1 MAKRKNSKNRNN
13 KKAESI
19 GERIVEELKMES
31 SADTVDLGVVD
42 LISPET
48 SKADDIAE
56 AAEEVSIPETGEVT
70 DFTLVMDPVI
80 PDEEEESD
88 KTNKAESGADMI
100 SNTDENDSHDSWQN
114 VSDFDEKLA
123 AEYAAARAQGTSSPA
138 AITPII
144 PVTGY
149 GNSYSGKADAYE
161 NTAGTDNSAGTGK
174 SGTHVFSKVKVTFDK
189 PVTRKFLAA
198 ALCISL
204 VLNGA
209 IAAGIMALY
218 SHGIR
223 KDVAT
228 VKETVSEL
236 EDNYGNSDNYD
247 NFGNG
252 GPGMGMMPPD
262 WNGSDNWGGS
272 QEQQSSSGVS
282 IGIVI
287 SDNNG
292 VYVSQVTGSNAQKAG
307 FQEGDKIVSFDGED
321 IDDSNE
327 LISEVQKH
335 KSGDKVTVVVERSGK
350 EVKLKTTLE

>member
-48 SKADDIAE
+48 SKADDITE

-70 DFTLVMDPVI
+70 DFTLVMDPVR
-80 PDEEEESD
+80 PDE
-88 KTNKAESGADMI
+88 A
-100 SNTDENDSHDSWQN
+100 
-114 VSDFDEKLA
+114 DFDEKLA

-236 EDNYGNSDNYD
+236 EDNYGN
-247 NFGNG
+247 
-252 GPGMGMMPPD
+252 
-262 WNGSDNWGGS
+262 
-272 QEQQSSSGVS
+272 
-282 IGIVI
+282 
-287 SDNNG
+287 
-292 VYVSQVTGSNAQKAG
+292 
-307 FQEGDKIVSFDGED
+307 
-321 IDDSNE
+321 
-327 LISEVQKH
+327 
-335 KSGDKVTVVVERSGK
+335 
-350 EVKLKTTLE
+350 